1 MNQSRKFIMASAAF
15 ALAAVITANVPI
27 ASSQEGTAPAKR
39 PAVRG
44 ERMHAGFAAAPL
56 ISIALKHKAEL
67 NLAGDQVANLEKIKS
82 HYDSQVTPLHGQL
95 TALEKEIAALMLQA
109 PVNLIQVKAKIQEGE
124 KYRSELRYLRLEAL
138 ENGRAVL
145 TTQQQDQLKSLVR
158 SRHEN
163 VRKHPGQAS

>member
-1 MNQSRKFIMASAAF
+1 
-15 ALAAVITANVPI
+15 
-27 ASSQEGTAPAKR
+27 
-39 PAVRG
+39 
-44 ERMHAGFAAAPL
+44 
-56 ISIALKHKAEL
+56 
-67 NLAGDQVANLEKIKS
+67 
-82 HYDSQVTPLHGQL
+82 
-95 TALEKEIAALMLQA
+95 
-109 PVNLIQVKAKIQEGE
+109 LIQVKAKIQEGE

>member
-1 MNQSRKFIMASAAF
+1 MNRVRKFVMGGA
-15 ALAAVITANVPI
+15 ALALAVVTANVPI
-27 ASSQEGTAPAKR
+27 ASAQEGAAPAKR

-95 TALEKEIAALMLQA
+95 TAVEKEIAALMQQSPA
-109 PVNLIQVKAKIQEGE
+109 NLIQVKGKIQEGE
-124 KYRSELRYLRLEAL
+124 KYRSELRYLRMEAL

-145 TTQQQDQLKSLVR
+145 SAQQQDQLKSLVR
-158 SRHEN
+158 SRQEN
-163 VRKHPGQAS
+163 FRKHTGQPS

>member
-1 MNQSRKFIMASAAF
+1 MNRLRKFATGGAAF
-15 ALAAVITANVPI
+15 ALAAIVAGSMPL
-27 ASSQEGTAPAKR
+27 ASAQEGTSPARK
-39 PAVRG
+39 PAVLS

-56 ISIALKHKAEL
+56 ISIALRHKAEL

-82 HYDSQVTPLHGQL
+82 HYQSQVTPLQGQL
-95 TALEKEIAALMLQA
+95 TAIEKEIATLMQQSPA
-109 PVNLIQVKAKIQEGE
+109 NLIQVKAKIQEGE
-124 KYRSELRYLRLEAL
+124 KFRSELRYLRMEAL

-163 VRKHPGQAS
+163 FRKQTGQPS